1 MKLYEIHLQNG
12 ITFMVKGLDLIVDTN
27 GQTLIYHSLPY
38 CFKNVKCIIPNTA
51 CVVFMAEIE
60 ELKKSE
66 VTK

>member
-1 MKLYEIHLQNG
+1 MKLYEIHLENG
-12 ITFMVKGLDLIVDTN
+12 TTFMVKGLDLIVDTN

-38 CFKNVKCIIPNTA
+38 NFKNVKCIIPNTA

-66 VTK
+66 ATK